1 LVAFISV
8 PPAKC
13 KYGKSF
19 FLLGCKMPAL
29 VSQTVLVFISGKRK
43 EEFLE
48 SISWEIFQ
56 NDAMQMFS
64 GSVIIQD

>member
-1 LVAFISV
+1 
-8 PPAKC
+8 
-13 KYGKSF
+13 
-19 FLLGCKMPAL
+19 MPAL